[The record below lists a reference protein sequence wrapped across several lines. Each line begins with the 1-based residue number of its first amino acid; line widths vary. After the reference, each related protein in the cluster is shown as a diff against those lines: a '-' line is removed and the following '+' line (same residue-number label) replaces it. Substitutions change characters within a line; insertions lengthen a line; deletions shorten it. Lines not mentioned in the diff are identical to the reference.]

1 MWDRAVS
8 TASPETSA
16 LTRVAVVD
24 VGSNSVRLV
33 AYRLDGR
40 AIWTVYNEKVLAGLG
55 RDLGRTGRLSET
67 GVVEARAALRRF
79 RALLGNDGVVFTA
92 ATAAVRDA
100 RDGPSF
106 ADAIRRETGFALRV
120 LSGEEEARYAALGV
134 AAGDPEAS
142 GVVGDLGGSSL
153 ELTPIDKGVPGKGK
167 TFAVGPF
174 ALGDL
179 GDDRSAIRAE
189 VEQRMA
195 GADAFASESFHA
207 VGGAWRNLA
216 LIHMRLTS
224 YPLEIIHQY
233 RISAA
238 DALETARFIARQS
251 RASLE
256 RMGGASKKRADTL
269 PYAAAV
275 MEAVIERLGVR
286 DVEFSAYGLREGLL
300 FEAMGEEMRGLDPL
314 IEGMAALDGRRSEAE
329 SFGSALEDWIAPAFA
344 ALPPIFGERRDRV
357 MISAACRI
365 TELGGRLHPEQRAT
379 LAFEQVLR
387 APVPGQNHA
396 ERAFLAATIFARY
409 TAIADPPE
417 NHILAR
423 TLSFDGQR
431 RAKALGA
438 AIRLGCDLCGRN
450 PALLRQARLTIEE
463 ETVALS
469 TAEPDLLLSNQT
481 RRRAQTLAQALGRKL
496 EIR

>member
-8 TASPETSA
+8 NPQPPSELSHA
-16 LTRVAVVD
+16 AVID

-33 AYRLDGR
+33 AYHLDGR

-55 RDLGRTGRLSET
+55 RDLGRTGKLSEA
-67 GVVEARAALRRF
+67 GVVQARAALRRF
-79 RALLGNDGVVFTA
+79 RTLLGEDGAVFTA

-100 RDGPSF
+100 ADGGAF
-106 ADAIRRETGFALRV
+106 IADVHADTGFALRV

-134 AAGDPEAS
+134 AAGDPQAT

-153 ELTPIDKGVPGKGK
+153 ELIPILKGAPGKGR

-179 GDDRSAIRAE
+179 GDDRKAIRAE
-189 VEQRMA
+189 VERRMD
-195 GADAFASESFHA
+195 GADAFAAEVFHA

-233 RISAA
+233 GISAT

-251 RASLE
+251 KGSLE

-275 MEAVIERLGVR
+275 MEAVVERLGVR
-286 DVEFSAYGLREGLL
+286 HVEFSAFGLREGLL
-300 FEAMGEEMRGLDPL
+300 FEAMTQETRARDPL
-314 IEGMAALDGRRSEAE
+314 VEGMAALGGRWSEAE
-329 SFGSALEDWIAPAFA
+329 ALGAALEAWIAPAFA
-344 ALPPIFGERRDRV
+344 ALPAIFSESRDKA
-357 MISAACRI
+357 MIAAACRI
-365 TELGGRLHPEQRAT
+365 AELGGRLHPDQRAT

-417 NHILAR
+417 NHVLAR
-423 TLSFDGQR
+423 VLSFDGQR

-450 PALLRQARLTIEE
+450 AALLGQATLDVEE
-463 ETVALS
+463 EAVVLS
-469 TAEPDLLLSNQT
+469 TAQPDLLLSAQT

-496 EIR
+496 DIR

>member
-8 TASPETSA
+8 KPLPDTRS
-16 LTRVAVVD
+16 LTRAAVLD

-40 AIWTVYNEKVLAGLG
+40 SIWTVYNEKVLAGLG
-55 RDLGRTGRLSET
+55 RDLGRTGKLSEG
-67 GVVEARAALRRF
+67 GVVQARAALRRF
-79 RALLGNDGVVFTA
+79 RALLGDDGVVFTA

-100 RDGPSF
+100 RDGPAF

-134 AAGDPEAS
+134 AAGDPLAT

-153 ELTPIDKGVPGKGK
+153 ELTPIDMGVPGKGR

-179 GDDRSAIRAE
+179 GDDRKAIRAE
-189 VEQRMA
+189 VERRME
-195 GADAFASESFHA
+195 GADAFAAETFHA

-224 YPLEIIHQY
+224 YPLEIVHQY
-233 RISAA
+233 GISAT

-251 RASLE
+251 KGSLE

-286 DVEFSAYGLREGLL
+286 QVEFSAFGLREGLL
-300 FEAMGEEMRGLDPL
+300 FEAMGAETRARDPL
-314 IEGMAALDGRRSEAE
+314 IEGMAALDGRWAEAE
-329 SFGSALEDWIAPAFA
+329 AFGAALEDWIAPAFA
-344 ALPPIFGERRDRV
+344 ALPPIFGEDRDRV
-357 MISAACRI
+357 MIAAACRI
-365 TELGGRLHPEQRAT
+365 AELGSRLHPDQRAT

-387 APVPGQNHA
+387 APVPGQTHA
-396 ERAFLAATIFARY
+396 ERAFLASAIFARH

-417 NHILAR
+417 GHVLAR
-423 TLSFDGQR
+423 TLNFDGQR

-438 AIRLGCDLCGRN
+438 AVRLACDLCGRN
-450 PALLRQARLTIEE
+450 AALLQQATLAIEE
-463 ETVALS
+463 EAVVLS
-469 TAEPDLLLSNQT
+469 TAETDLLLSSQT
-481 RRRAQTLAQALGRKL
+481 RRRAQTLAQALGRRL

>member
-1 MWDRAVS
+1 MWDRAVN
-8 TASPETSA
+8 TTSPESRP
-16 LTRVAVVD
+16 LLRVAVVD

-55 RDLGRTGRLSET
+55 RDLGRTGKLSEG
-67 GVVEARAALRRF
+67 GVVQARAALRRF
-79 RALLGNDGVVFTA
+79 RALLGSDGVVFTA

-100 RDGPSF
+100 KDGPAF

-134 AAGDPEAS
+134 AAGDPAAS

-153 ELTPIDKGVPGKGK
+153 ELIPIDVGIPGKGK

-179 GDDRSAIRAE
+179 GDDREAIRAE
-189 VEQRMA
+189 VERRMA
-195 GADAFASESFHA
+195 GADAFTSETFHA

-233 RISAA
+233 RIGAT

-251 RASLE
+251 KGSLE

-275 MEAVIERLGVR
+275 MEAVIERLGVKH
-286 DVEFSAYGLREGLL
+286 VEFSAYGLREGLL
-300 FEAMGEEMRGLDPL
+300 FEAMSEEMRSRDPL
-314 IEGMAALDGRRSEAE
+314 IEGMAALDGRWSEAE
-329 SFGSALEDWIAPAFA
+329 TFGAALEDWIAPAFA
-344 ALPPIFGERRDRV
+344 ALPAIFGDQRDKV
-357 MISAACRI
+357 MIAAACRLA
-365 TELGGRLHPEQRAT
+365 ELGGRLHPDQRAT

-396 ERAFLAATIFARY
+396 ERAFLASAIFARY

-417 NHILAR
+417 SHIVAR
-423 TLSFDGQR
+423 ALSFDGQR

-450 PALLRQARLTIEE
+450 PALLEKAALAIEE
-463 ETVALS
+463 EVVVLS
-469 TAEPDLLLSNQT
+469 TTEPDLLLSSQT